1 MELKPLSPVI
11 RLAGKVRQAMF
22 DPHARRAGT
31 AACTAQRG
39 GAQEENI
46 AE

>member
-1 MELKPLSPVI
+1 MDLKPLSNVI

-39 GAQEENI
+39 GAQEEKI
-46 AE
+46 ME